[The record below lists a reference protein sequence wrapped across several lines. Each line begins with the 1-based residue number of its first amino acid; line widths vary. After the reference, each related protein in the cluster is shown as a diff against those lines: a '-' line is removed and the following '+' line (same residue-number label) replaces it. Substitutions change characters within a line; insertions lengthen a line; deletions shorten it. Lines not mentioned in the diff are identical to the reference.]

1 HSQLRDHRRSPGR
14 AVSRFYLDTSA
25 AAKLLVE
32 EAESTSLA
40 AWADGAELNLVAT
53 HLLETELR
61 RFASRHDLPQVDV
74 SAILARV
81 DLHTL
86 PPSIYREAGL
96 LPGPALRSLDAL
108 HLAASIRLDVE
119 ALVTYDV
126 RLAGAAEGLGLQVH
140 APGSCVSMW
149 DSQVRSRVGGSCVRS
164 RGCDRGGRCRCRATL
179 RPTPQRPRL
188 TP

>member
-1 HSQLRDHRRSPGR
+1 M
-14 AVSRFYLDTSA
+14 SRFYLDTSA

-32 EAESTSLA
+32 EVESAPLA
-40 AWADGAELNLVAT
+40 AWADGSDVSLVAT

-61 RFASRHDLPQVDV
+61 RFASRYGLPQADV

-81 DLHTL
+81 DLHDL
-86 PPSIYREAGL
+86 PPSVYREAGL

-126 RLAGAAEGLGLQVH
+126 RLAGAAEEMGLRVY
-140 APGSCVSMW
+140 AP
-149 DSQVRSRVGGSCVRS
+149 
-164 RGCDRGGRCRCRATL
+164 RA
-179 RPTPQRPRL
+179 
-188 TP
+188 